1 MPVAPG
7 TLGYDLSTGTPG
19 PALLHPLAPALAKVQ
34 LDATVT
40 SYLDD
45 LETLLILD
53 EPCLGLGDMNRIGAI
68 LVHGY

>member
-1 MPVAPG
+1 M
-7 TLGYDLSTGTPG
+7 G
-19 PALLHPLAPALAKVQ
+19 P
-34 LDATVT
+34 DAEGPIP
-40 SYLDD
+40 DD